1 MKRGRQSIDARRT
14 KMLSMIRDRQTIKV
28 EELAAYFNVSLMTV
42 RRDLQILEDQGL
54 VGRFYGGAS
63 VDPTAPP
70 PPAEKDGVF
79 LARQMIGRYAASLVA
94 DGDYL
99 FINGSAT
106 ALSMLNFMDGK
117 SAHVFT
123 NNAFAAGR
131 TYPPGIEVT
140 LSGGL
145 LRGGQCSIL
154 TGDCAMR
161 NLLMMQAEKAFLG
174 CAGISPEGEILCN
187 IPTELGINETMIG
200 HAYEYYILADFTKI
214 GRAGTY
220 ASFSLE
226 KPGTVITDER
236 APASVVERL
245 RGIGMTVVQVR
256 RCDFPD
262 WDGGGPGPLA

>member
-1 MKRGRQSIDARRT
+1 MKRDRQSVDARRG
-14 KMLSMIRDRQTIKV
+14 KMLSMIRERQTIKV
-28 EELAAYFNVSLMTV
+28 EELAAYFNVSLMTI
-42 RRDLQILEDQGL
+42 RRDLQFLEDQGL

-63 VDPTAPP
+63 IDPAASDPE
-70 PPAEKDGVF
+70 EKDGVL
-79 LARQMIGRYAASLVA
+79 LARRLIGRYAASLVA

-106 ALSMLNFMDGK
+106 ALSMLHFIDGK
-117 SAHVFT
+117 SVHVFT
-123 NNAFAAGR
+123 NNAFAAGG
-131 TYPPGIEVT
+131 TYPPGVEIT

-145 LRGGQCSIL
+145 LREQCSIL

-161 NLLMMQAEKAFLG
+161 NLLMMQAGKAFLG

-200 HAYEYYILADFTKI
+200 HAYEYYILADYTKI

-245 RGIGMTVVQVR
+245 QGIGMTVVQVR
-256 RCDFPD
+256 RGDFPD
-262 WDGGGPGPLA
+262 WDGQLPV